1 MKKKKLLNTLLAI
14 KSDHYNSEFHLDYQR
29 RNSPLLKTEGRLPKI
44 KANINKN
51 TSENINFKN
60 YLSLSNSSRNKT
72 LKNYLFNTSR
82 IETEHI
88 YYPKIFQNNFHL
100 RDSISP
106 FRPKIPKKQ
115 NKIVSIKYLD
125 LFNELSECDYV
136 ILNKLIEN
144 EDNYFKNEIL
154 ESIIDKKEK
163 QKVAEKLNL
172 FKETENN
179 MMENL
184 VRKTLNNNDNEPLL
198 IIEKI
203 PNDLIEDY
211 AERIYKEYMN
221 INNIKNKEIYKNGV
235 NSYNEKKN
243 AIPQENDELVV
254 HNVFFEFVLKN
265 IRKKIEIRN
274 QYNKILSLKYIKALM
289 DNEIKKLKLTINKVK
304 KQI

>member
-44 KANINKN
+44 KVNINKN

-88 YYPKIFQNNFHL
+88 YYPNIFQNNFHL

-106 FRPKIPKKQ
+106 FRPKIQKKQ
-115 NKIVSIKYLD
+115 NKIVSMKYLD
-125 LFNELSECDYV
+125 LFKELSECDFV

-172 FKETENN
+172 FKEAENN
-179 MMENL
+179 MMESL

-235 NSYNEKKN
+235 NSYNEKK
-243 AIPQENDELVV
+243 
-254 HNVFFEFVLKN
+254 
-265 IRKKIEIRN
+265 
-274 QYNKILSLKYIKALM
+274 KYISK
-289 DNEIKKLKLTINKVK
+289 EK
-304 KQI
+304 